1 MRFRPITAATIGLLI
16 SSTAFADA
24 VAVRDS
30 VRAYRQANE
39 RAILEEFV
47 ELLSIPNVASDTD
60 NIHRNAKHIE
70 AMLEERGVAAGLLAL
85 PGVPPVVYGEL
96 LQPGAETTV
105 MVYVHYD
112 GQPVQRENWD
122 SEPWEP
128 VLRSGALGK
137 GGEPIEID
145 EVSGSFD
152 PEWRLYARSTGDDKA
167 PIVGLMTA
175 LDALRESGQTRS
187 INLKFF
193 FEGEEEAGSPHLA
206 EYLERYERLLDAD
219 LWLFCDGPVHQT
231 RRNQLAF
238 GVRGITSFD
247 VTVYGPT
254 RQLHSGH
261 YGNWAPNPILRLSHL
276 IASMRDLDGHVLIE
290 GFYDDVIPP
299 TATELDAIE
308 NAPEVD
314 ELLRNELGL
323 GETES
328 PGKRLEEAIL
338 QPALNL
344 KGIRAGDIGAQARN
358 AIVDQATATFG
369 IRMVP
374 AQTPD
379 ELQPVIENHIR
390 AQGYHIVRD
399 TPSVHILREHEKV
412 ARVHWSEYGYP
423 AVRFSMDEPLSREL
437 ITLLGEVLDEPLV
450 TVPTMGGSLPLYIFQ
465 SRLNTPIILFPI
477 ANHDN
482 NQHANNEN
490 MRLQNLWTA
499 IELYAVIIA
508 EYGNRL
514 RKY

>member
-39 RAILEEFV
+39 RAIIEEFV

-128 VLRSGALGK
+128 VLRSGAVDK

-145 EVSGSFD
+145 EISGSLD

-328 PGKRLEEAIL
+328 PGRRLEEAIL

-344 KGIRAGDIGAQARN
+344 KGIRAGDIGFSQ
-358 AIVDQATATFG
+358 
-369 IRMVP
+369 
-374 AQTPD
+374 
-379 ELQPVIENHIR
+379 
-390 AQGYHIVRD
+390 
-399 TPSVHILREHEKV
+399 
-412 ARVHWSEYGYP
+412 SE
-423 AVRFSMDEPLSREL
+423 F
-437 ITLLGEVLDEPLV
+437 
-450 TVPTMGGSLPLYIFQ
+450 
-465 SRLNTPIILFPI
+465 I
-477 ANHDN
+477 A
-482 NQHANNEN
+482 
-490 MRLQNLWTA
+490 
-499 IELYAVIIA
+499 
-508 EYGNRL
+508 
-514 RKY
+514 